1 MLGFPLFPDQASTVA
16 GRVDALF
23 YFLLSVSVFFA
34 TLIFFL
40 MIYFALKYR
49 RRSPGERAQPVSE
62 SLRLELAWTIIPL
75 GIVMV
80 AFTWGARLY
89 FTLSRPPA
97 DALEILTV
105 GKQWMWKFQHPTGQR
120 EINELHVPVGRA
132 IKLTMASEDVIHSF
146 FVPAF
151 RVKMDVVPGR
161 YTTIWFEAIKTGDFH
176 LFCAEYCGAKHS
188 GMIGRVIVL
197 EPMQYQQWLSGGV
210 TAESPEA
217 AGERLFVQLGCNACH
232 RPDLKALA
240 PPLEGVFGKEKK
252 LQTRETVIVDEAYLR
267 ESILNPAAKIVSG
280 YQPIMPPYVGRVT
293 EEGLLQIVAYIKSLE
308 TVEVKRAE

>member
-1 MLGFPLFPDQASTVA
+1 MLGFSLFPDQASTVA
-16 GRVDALF
+16 GRVDALYF
-23 YFLLSVSVFFA
+23 FLLSVSVFFG

-40 MIYFALKYR
+40 VIYFALKYR
-49 RRSPGERAQPVSE
+49 RRSPGERAQPVFE
-62 SLRLELAWTIIPL
+62 SLHLELVWTLIPL
-75 GIVMV
+75 GIVLV

-89 FTLSRPPA
+89 VTLSRPPA

-120 EINELHVPVGRA
+120 EINELHVPLGRPV
-132 IKLTMASEDVIHSF
+132 KLTMASEDVIHSF
-146 FVPAF
+146 YVPAF

-161 YTTIWFEAIKTGDFH
+161 YTNVWFEATKTGDFH

-188 GMIGRVIVL
+188 GMIGRLIVL

-210 TAESPEA
+210 TAESPEV

-232 RPDLKALA
+232 RLDLKALA
-240 PPLEGVFGKEKK
+240 PPLEGVFGTQEK
-252 LQTRETVIVDEAYLR
+252 LTTGETITVDEEYLR
-267 ESILNPAAKIVSG
+267 ESILNPVAKIVAG

-293 EEGLLQIVAYIKSLE
+293 EEGLLQLIAYIKSLQ
-308 TVEVKRAE
+308 TVEVKRTE